1 MEVIK
6 DKTTKVAVNIG
17 IYIAILVVF
26 HLFVGRPIFRLV
38 DGEKSRYEDFQ
49 KSLLTKE
56 ELIKAIPNPNKEIRE
71 IKDKIKELEKKSIS
85 QEKLP
90 KIIQQLTKESSR
102 LNIEIISIRPVEEPP
117 FKEENLPK
125 GVKKVYLEITLKTS
139 YINLGNYLKAIEK
152 LPIIFTIESLV
163 VKRFEET
170 KEKDI
175 SREVGNNLIASLL
188 ISGYKIESSL

>member
-1 MEVIK
+1 MEIIK

-17 IYIAILVVF
+17 IYIAILIVF
-26 HLFVGRPIFRLV
+26 HLSVGRPIFKLV
-38 DGEKSRYEDFQ
+38 DKEKSRCEDFQ
-49 KSLLTKE
+49 KSLLAKE

-71 IKDKIKELEKKSIS
+71 IKGKIKELEKKSIS

-102 LNIEIISIRPVEEPP
+102 LNIEIVSIRPVKESP